1 MLHSITSFP
10 ENINESKFEQHRST
24 GLCISV
30 KRWLIS
36 PPTGAK
42 SLPHS
47 WTIRTQ
53 EWNEETTQIYIVRI
67 GYVAKV
73 KLYLFSIQSIKYPGS
88 TTLFSFAIVIWSS

>member
-1 MLHSITSFP
+1 MNRNSS
-10 ENINESKFEQHRST
+10 NT
-24 GLCISV
+24 GQQAYASV
-30 KRWLIS
+30 LKDGLFSLPR
-36 PPTGAK
+36 GAK

-88 TTLFSFAIVIWSS
+88 TTLFSFAIVI